1 MLATAPP
8 EPRVSVRFSPAQWLV
23 LTAAFLG
30 WMFDGL
36 EMAIFPLVARPA
48 LQSMMP
54 ATASLAQD
62 TFVGPW
68 MGKITALF
76 LIGAACGGLAFGWI
90 GDRLGRVRAMTLSI
104 LTYSVFTGLCFFANQ
119 PWQLGTL
126 RFVAAFGMGGEWS
139 LGVALVMEAWPREK
153 RPLLAGI
160 IGAASNT
167 GYALISLTALQF
179 HVTQTSWRWVMIA
192 GAVPALLA
200 LAIQLVVPESDRW
213 RQATKDK
220 ESRPIREIIE
230 SGLLP
235 VSLVAIGLASIA
247 LIGTWGSVQWLPLWA
262 DQLTDGKVHSA
273 KALTQ
278 FLSAIGAIIGCI
290 LGALVAGRIGRRP
303 AYFGLCLLS
312 FGLCAWLF
320 RSITEYGAPF
330 LLLVTIIGGVTA
342 AFYGWLPLYLPEL
355 FPTRVRATGQG
366 LCFNFGRIL
375 AAAGA
380 LTQGKLVEAYGG
392 SYARA
397 GATVTFVYLVGMALI
412 WLAPETKGR
421 ALPD

>member
-8 EPRVSVRFSPAQWLV
+8 EPGVSVRFSPAQWLV